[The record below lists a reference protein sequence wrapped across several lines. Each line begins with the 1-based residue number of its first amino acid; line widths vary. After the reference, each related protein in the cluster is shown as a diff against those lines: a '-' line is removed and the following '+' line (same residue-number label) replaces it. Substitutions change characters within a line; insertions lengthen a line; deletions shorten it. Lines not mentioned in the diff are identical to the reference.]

1 VKHLIIFSHPNP
13 ESFNNAIKETYD
25 QALTGA
31 GHEVRVRDLYA
42 EQFDPVLKASD
53 LELIQKGL
61 VAQDVQTEQGHV
73 EWADVITFIFPM
85 WWQGPPAITRGYID
99 RVFCNGFAYLEGE
112 KGVEGLLS
120 DKKVFIFCTMAAPVD
135 IYEKTGMLKS
145 IKQTLDEGI
154 CQFCGIKKVEQK
166 YFGLVTSASE
176 AERKKML
183 EEVKQIAAKEE
194 VK

>member
-1 VKHLIIFSHPNP
+1 MKHLIIFSHPNP
-13 ESFNNAIKETYD
+13 ESFNNAIKKTYEEE
-25 QALTGA
+25 LTQA

-42 EQFDPVLKASD
+42 DKFDPVLKASD
-53 LELIQKGL
+53 LEMIQKGSI
-61 VAQDVQTEQGHV
+61 ARDVKQEQEHV

-120 DKKVFIFCTMAAPVD
+120 NKKVIIFCTMAAPVD
-135 IYEKTGMLKS
+135 VYEKTGMLKS
-145 IKQTLDEGI
+145 IKQILDEGI

-166 YFGLVTSASE
+166 YFGLVTSASD

-183 EEVKQIAAKEE
+183 DEVREIAKKSE
-194 VK
+194 